1 MSAPFLLFSSSAL
14 LTLVTGLLRRR
25 LIAAAIV
32 SATGAA
38 VIALFV
44 LGAPIESPLSIM
56 GLNLKLSA
64 TWSVL
69 GRSFTLDQ
77 GARPAVGFL
86 YLSGAFLFGGG
97 WAVNPNRYFFPAGVL
112 SLALVAGSLLIQP
125 FVFAAV
131 FLELTAMAAVLIL
144 ATVEYPAQRGGL
156 RLLSLYTLAMMAILL
171 SGWMLSIA
179 GVTTATPELARQIS
193 LLLVLGFA
201 VLMAVPPFHL
211 WLPAAAEEANP
222 YALSFVTVILQSA
235 GLFFLLR
242 FLDTYPWLRQTPGLF
257 GGLRVAG
264 MAMVGFGG
272 FAALSQRS
280 FSKLMAYALVA
291 DFGVTLLAV
300 GAGTPAGYQLALGL
314 SAVRV
319 IGLGVWSLGLAVIR
333 GQTGRDDQEA
343 LAGAGYRFPLA
354 AAASIVG
361 VLSIAGL
368 PLTAGF
374 PARWALLSAIA
385 PNHTIAAATVVASI
399 LISSSGAIRW
409 IGVLFR
415 TVPFKAGESPG
426 RSVRLILGSGIG
438 LCILFGVF
446 PQLLFPWVVLAASGL
461 ANLMN

>member
-1 MSAPFLLFSSSAL
+1 MSAPFLVFAGSAL
-14 LTLVTGLLRRR
+14 LTLAAGLLRRR
-25 LIAAAIV
+25 LLAAAIV
-32 SATGAA
+32 SACGAA
-38 VIALFV
+38 LIALFV
-44 LGAPIESPLSIM
+44 MMAPTDVPISLLGV
-56 GLNLKLSA
+56 NLKLSG
-64 TWSVL
+64 TWNVL
-69 GRSFTLDQ
+69 GRSFNLVP

-97 WAVNPNRYFFPAGVL
+97 WAAKPNRYFFPAGIM

-131 FLELTAMAAVLIL
+131 LLEMTAMAAVLLL
-144 ATVEYPAQRGGL
+144 ATVEYPAQRGAL
-156 RLLSLYTLAMMAILL
+156 RLLALYTLAMMAILL

-179 GVTTATPELARQIS
+179 GVTTATPGLARQIS

-211 WLPAAAEEANP
+211 WLPTAAESTNP

-242 FLDTYPWLRQTPGLF
+242 FLDTYAWLRQSPGLF
-257 GGLRVAG
+257 YGLRVAG
-264 MAMVGFGG
+264 VAMVGFGG
-272 FAALSQRS
+272 LAALSQRS

-291 DFGVTLLAV
+291 DFGVALLAV
-300 GAGTPAGYQLALGL
+300 GAGTPAGFELALGL

-319 IGLGVWSLGLAVIR
+319 FGLGAWALGLTVIR
-333 GQTGRDDQEA
+333 GQSGRDDLEA
-343 LAGAGYRFPLA
+343 LAGAGYRLPLA
-354 AAASIVG
+354 SAASIVG

-385 PNHTIAAATVVASI
+385 PAHVITATTVVLSI
-399 LISSSGAIRW
+399 LITSAGAIRW

-415 TVPFKAGESPG
+415 TVPFVAAQVPPL
-426 RSVRLILGSGIG
+426 SVQILLGAGIG
-438 LCILFGVF
+438 LCVLFGIF
-446 PQLLFPWVVLAASGL
+446 PQLLFPWVVLAASEL
-461 ANLMN
+461 ANLMS